1 VGVELRAV
9 ETCEG
14 VWDPE
19 PIADVEVDVVVVNG
33 VFETEAEAEVDSVA
47 VDTSDAAGA
56 AETAD
61 AAMTRARM
69 LWRDLERIIL
79 LEED

>member
-1 VGVELRAV
+1 VGVEPRAV

-19 PIADVEVDVVVVNG
+19 TVGDGEAETEVVVING
-33 VFETEAEAEVDSVA
+33 VFDTEADLEVDNVA

-69 LWRDLERIIL
+69 L
-79 LEED
+79 